1 MGVVQVATLKF
12 SVPKLFFSKA
22 IEFVREKKKGKVYKT

>member
-12 SVPKLFFSKA
+12 SVPNFFSKA
-22 IEFVREKKKGKVYKT
+22 IEFVREKKVYKT